1 VSERYSVTLP
11 DGLAEVVDGLAQASG
26 TTGEVPT
33 LSKSRVLRLLAADG
47 AQNLADGDLDVHDG
61 LVAPNEEW
69 DADDIQEI
77 LPKHVLG
84 RYLYE
89 ERKNQNWIVDMR
101 GGFEK
106 RVRDRL
112 EERFKNGYDPEVARE
127 LAEGYIGE
135 AFDFWVRLEDDRET
149 FEQKKAW
156 VLDRI
161 DDYRERYETTAY
173 DPDEEFLASFTGVEE
188 GETEARLAEVAPQ
201 IRAIAEDRFRERR
214 DRGRDAVVDAIDR
227 HYEVPREAIAE
238 IVDDVRRE
246 LIEEDHAD
254 DGVGGGRDRKGPEE
268 IPEDAE
274 IRLPSAT
281 GDGEPDEVAKPTGNG
296 TTIKVEDTDD

>member
-1 VSERYSVTLP
+1 VSDRYSVTLP
-11 DGLAEVVDGLAQASG
+11 DGLADVVDGLAQASG

-33 LSKSRVLRLLAADG
+33 LSKARALRLLAADG
-47 AQNLADGDLDVHDG
+47 ARNLADGEFDVHDG
-61 LVAPNEEW
+61 LVAPNEEL

-84 RYLYE
+84 KYLYE
-89 ERKNQNWIVDMR
+89 QRKDENWLPDMR
-101 GGFEK
+101 GGFEE
-106 RVRDRL
+106 RVRNRL

-135 AFDFWVRLEDDRET
+135 AHDFWVVLEDDEET
-149 FEQKKAW
+149 FQEKRQW

-161 DDYRERYETTAY
+161 SVYRERYETTAY
-173 DPDEEFLASFTGVEE
+173 DPDEEFLASFSGVKE
-188 GETEARLAEVAPQ
+188 GETEARLTEVGPQ

-214 DRGRDAVVDAIDR
+214 DRSRDAVVDAIDR
-227 HYEVPREAIAE
+227 HYEVPRERIAE

-246 LIEEDHAD
+246 LIEEDHAE
-254 DGVGGGRDRKGPEE
+254 DGVVGHAPEE

-274 IRLPSAT
+274 LRLGAAT
-281 GDGEPDEVAKPTGNG
+281 DDDAEPEEVAKPTGNG
-296 TTIKVEDTDD
+296 TTIRVEGQDD